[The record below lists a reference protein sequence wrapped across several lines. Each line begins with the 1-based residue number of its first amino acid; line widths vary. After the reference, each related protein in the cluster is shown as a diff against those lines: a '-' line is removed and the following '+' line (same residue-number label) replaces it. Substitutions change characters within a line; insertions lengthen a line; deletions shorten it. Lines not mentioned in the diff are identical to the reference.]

1 MNVVTAL
8 SSIFAFISFPSM
20 VAGFIYFG
28 RKLEK
33 LDSIEYQIE
42 HCIKPDLK
50 DLGVRMAVV
59 ETKVNVLEASVEDIK
74 RVVYRNQGV

>member
-1 MNVVTAL
+1 
-8 SSIFAFISFPSM
+8 M

-42 HCIKPDLK
+42 HSIKPDIK
-50 DLGVRMAVV
+50 DLSVRMAVV
-59 ETKVNVLEASVEDIK
+59 ETKVDVLEKSVEDIK
-74 RVVYRNQGV
+74 RVVYQNQAS